1 MKQVQQ
7 FLEQIDGLRVHLRP
21 VDEGHLK
28 YLSVVLMVID
38 HIACMFLERVYLP
51 DGRPLMYSLSYG
63 TTIDGILRA
72 IGRQPFPIFCYFLV
86 EGFMKTSSRG
96 RYLLRLLIFAV
107 LSQYPFQKSIFPRSA
122 DFHGSVFCTL
132 LIGMLSIW
140 VIEAMGKIF
149 LGNGRENEGPGAAG
163 AAARENTGLFGPAG
177 STLNMCIF
185 AFVSFSSVYGFAR
198 LAKLLHTDYSYGGV
212 ILIVL
217 LYVFRDYRIPGLFIS
232 WAWLTWYNRLELYS
246 APAFFLLAG
255 YNGKRG
261 KQHKYFFYFFY
272 PAHLMIL
279 LLIRIHFFGA

>member
-28 YLSVVLMVID
+28 YLSVVLMLID

-96 RYLLRLLIFAV
+96 RYLLRLSIFAV
-107 LSQYPFQKSIFPRSA
+107 LSQYPFQKGIFPRSA

-140 VIEAMGKIF
+140 VIEAMGKISDLQEVRSICASLPLF
-149 LGNGRENEGPGAAG
+149 PSAVSMDLPGSQSCCTRIILTG
-163 AAARENTGLFGPAG
+163 A
-177 STLNMCIF
+177 
-185 AFVSFSSVYGFAR
+185 
-198 LAKLLHTDYSYGGV
+198 
-212 ILIVL
+212 
-217 LYVFRDYRIPGLFIS
+217 
-232 WAWLTWYNRLELYS
+232 
-246 APAFFLLAG
+246 
-255 YNGKRG
+255 
-261 KQHKYFFYFFY
+261 
-272 PAHLMIL
+272 
-279 LLIRIHFFGA
+279 